1 MNPREV
7 ELKLLCTPAMLHKLM
22 ASSAVL
28 TQLSPL
34 IQSDLHS
41 TYFDTPAR
49 DLSNSGIVLRLRNVK
64 GGIVQTLKADSV
76 EALGVARDCVEIEA
90 TLPSDQTSPDLTRFT
105 RDWQKTLT
113 ALIAGQRLDPQIV
126 TRINRH
132 IAIWK
137 DGKGSEIEIAFD
149 EGDITAGSS
158 SLPISEIELELK
170 SGNQAALYELGLML
184 LAQGTLQVGTRSK
197 AQRGFDLLDKRQP
210 EHFKA
215 GPLSLAKDVSLEAA
229 YAQILSHCL
238 GHLLGNERAILQRQ
252 DVEALHQARVAL
264 RRLRSAFTIFGDV
277 IGGDAADE
285 ISQEAKW
292 FANSV
297 GRARDLDVFVTEI
310 IAPVLK
316 DHKSEESLYHLQ
328 AVTEIARK
336 KAWEQTCLA
345 LASPRYAQFQLR
357 FGHYLA
363 AQDWRPLTTRDVL
376 AAGSALDFA
385 DAALDKR
392 LSRTMRLGREIDD
405 LDTNDRH
412 ELRKRLKKLRYTLG
426 FFASLYP
433 RNATKTYLD
442 DLSQLQDVFGSL
454 NDVAMATTVLERL
467 IARDPELN
475 KPART
480 ILAWHEAKAAQDWK
494 AALKLW
500 QRFSRHDPFW
510 HS

>member
-7 ELKLLCTPAMLHKLM
+7 ELKLLCTPATLHKLM
-22 ASSAVL
+22 ASSALL

-34 IQSDLHS
+34 NRRDLHS
-41 TYFDTPAR
+41 TYFDTPRR
-49 DLSNSGIVLRLRNVK
+49 DLSNSGIVLRLRNVED
-64 GGIVQTLKADSV
+64 GVVQTLKADSV

-90 TLPSDQTSPDLTRFT
+90 TLPRDQTSPDLACYS
-105 RDWQKTLT
+105 RDWQKTLA

-132 IAIWK
+132 QAIWK
-137 DGKGSEIEIAFD
+137 DGRGNEVEVAFD
-149 EGDITAGSS
+149 EGEITAGNA
-158 SLPISEIELELK
+158 SLPICEIELELK
-170 SGNQAALYELGLML
+170 SGVPAALYDLGLIL
-184 LAQGTLQVGTRSK
+184 LAQGAMQIGTRSK
-197 AQRGFDLLDKRQP
+197 AQRGFDLLDRRQP
-210 EHFKA
+210 ENFKA
-215 GPLSLAKDVSLEAA
+215 GPLSLAKDLSLENA

-252 DVEALHQARVAL
+252 DMEALHQARVAL

-277 IGGDAADE
+277 IGGDAAEE

-316 DHKSEESLYHLQ
+316 AHKSEESLFHLQ
-328 AVTEIARK
+328 AVAEIARK

-345 LASPRYAQFQLR
+345 LASPRYTRFELR

-363 AQDWRPLTTRDVL
+363 VQNWRPLTPRDVL

-433 RNATKTYLD
+433 RNAARNYLD
-442 DLSQLQDVFGSL
+442 DLSKLQDVFGSL
-454 NDVAMATTVLERL
+454 NDVAMATTILERL
-467 IARDPELN
+467 VARDRDLD
-475 KPART
+475 KPARI
-480 ILAWHEAKAAQDWK
+480 ILDWYEAKAAQDWK
-494 AALKLW
+494 AAVKLW

>member
-7 ELKLLCTPAMLHKLM
+7 ELKLLCPPAMLHRLM
-22 ASSAVL
+22 ASSALL

-34 IQSDLHS
+34 RQRNLDS
-41 TYFDTPAR
+41 TYFDTPSH
-49 DLSNSGIVLRLRNVK
+49 DLSNSGIVLRLRNVE
-64 GGIVQTLKADSV
+64 GGVVQTLKADNL
-76 EALGVARDCVEIEA
+76 EASGVARDCVEIEA
-90 TLPSDQTSPDLTRFT
+90 SLPSDQTTPDLACFS
-105 RDWQKTLT
+105 RDWQKTLA
-113 ALIAGQRLDPQIV
+113 ALIAGQQLEPQIV
-126 TRINRH
+126 TRIKRH
-132 IAIWK
+132 QAIWK
-137 DGKGSEIEIAFD
+137 DGRGTEIEIAFD
-149 EGDITAGSS
+149 EGEITAGNS
-158 SLPISEIELELK
+158 SLPISEVELELK
-170 SGNQAALYELGLML
+170 SGDPASLYELGLML
-184 LAQGTLQVGTRSK
+184 VGQGNMQLGTRSK
-197 AQRGFDLLDKRQP
+197 AQRGFDLLEKRQP

-215 GPLSLAKDVSLEAA
+215 GPLSLTKDASLEDA

-252 DVEALHQARVAL
+252 DMEALHQARVAL

-297 GRARDLDVFVTEI
+297 GRARDLDVFVSEI
-310 IAPVLK
+310 VAPVLK
-316 DHKSEESLYHLQ
+316 ENKSEESLFHLQ
-328 AVTEIARK
+328 SVTEIARK

-345 LASPRYAQFQLR
+345 LASPRYTQFLLR

-363 AQDWRPLTTRDVL
+363 AQNWRPLTTRDVL

-392 LSRTMRLGREIDD
+392 LSRTMRLGREIND

-433 RNATKTYLD
+433 RNATRSYLD

-454 NDVAMATTVLERL
+454 NDVAMATTILERL
-467 IARDPELN
+467 VARDPELN
-475 KPART
+475 KPARL